1 VLFTGVAS
9 VPNEPEPLEAF
20 AQVKAVADG
29 VVDEIAAVPGTAAF
43 DVANEP
49 AGAEVT
55 RAPTMIES
63 PRA

>member
-1 VLFTGVAS
+1 MKLF
-9 VPNEPEPLEAF
+9 
-20 AQVKAVADG
+20 AVAA
-29 VVDEIAAVPGTAAF
+29 VDEIAAVPGTAAF

-63 PRA
+63 PAA